1 MTEKKGAK
9 CGIWPKR
16 SARLT
21 SGLRVQTLIQS
32 PDFERIFESVPNCYL
47 VLAPDL
53 TILAASDAYLRATM
67 TRRDEILGRGLFE
80 VFPDDPDDP
89 EATGECN
96 LLASLRRVIRDKV
109 PDTMAL
115 QKYDIRRPRAQ
126 GGGFEVRYWNPVNF
140 PVMKDGELDCIIH
153 YVQDVTEYVRLKE
166 LDAQRLQAREQI
178 QHRADQMQ
186 IEIENRSREIQ
197 ETNARLEQT
206 NQALQS
212 RTHQLEASNRE
223 LEAFSYSISHDLRT
237 PLRTIDGFSLAVI
250 EDCAGK
256 LDAPDL
262 QNLQRVRAAA
272 QRMAQLIDDMLNLSR
287 LTRTEMR
294 REQVDLGKMARE
306 IATELRDGD
315 PGRNVELVI
324 ADHLVANADPRL
336 IRIAMANLLGN
347 AWKFTGKCPAGRI
360 EFGQTQDDGVK
371 AFFVRDNGA
380 GFDMA
385 YAAKL
390 FVAFQRLHAANEYP
404 GTGIGLAT
412 VHRVITRHGGR
423 VWTRAAVDQGATFYF
438 TL

>member
-1 MTEKKGAK
+1 MTEKK
-9 CGIWPKR
+9 R
-16 SARLT
+16 SSVSVGWRSVRLT
-21 SGLRVQTLIQS
+21 TGLHVQTLIQS
-32 PDFERIFESVPNCYL
+32 PDFELIFESVPNCYL

-53 TILAASDAYLRATM
+53 TILAASDAYLRATI
-67 TRRDEILGRGLFE
+67 TCRDEILGRGFFE

-89 EATGECN
+89 DATGECN
-96 LLASLRRVIRDKV
+96 LLTSLRRVIRDKV

-153 YVQDVTEYVRLKE
+153 YVQDVTEYVRLQE
-166 LDAQRLQAREQI
+166 LDNQRLQAGEQI
-178 QHRADQMQ
+178 QHRADQMEV
-186 IEIENRSREIQ
+186 EIEARAREIQ
-197 ETNARLEQT
+197 ETNARLDQT
-206 NQALQS
+206 NQALQL
-212 RTHQLEASNRE
+212 RTQQLEASNRE

-256 LDAPDL
+256 LDAPAL
-262 QNLQRVRAAA
+262 LNLQRVRAAA

-294 REQVDLGKMARE
+294 REDVDLGKIARE
-306 IATELRDGD
+306 IAAELRDGD
-315 PGRNVELVI
+315 PDRNVEFVI

-336 IRIAMANLLGN
+336 IRVAMTNLLGN
-347 AWKFTGKCPAGRI
+347 AWKFTGKCPVGRI
-360 EFGQTQDDGVK
+360 EFGQTPDDGVK

-380 GFDMA
+380 GFDMT

-390 FVAFQRLHAANEYP
+390 FVAFQRLHAATEYP
-404 GTGIGLAT
+404 GTGVGLAT

-423 VWTRAAVDQGATFYF
+423 VWTQAVVNQGATFYF